1 MLTFYEDLTL
11 NLYIW
16 LSMWN
21 YTCDYI
27 IYMDVFSPVKGII
40 LVWWEGEFSID
51 YFQYKLR
58 RMLR

>member
-40 LVWWEGEFSID
+40 LVWWEGKFSID
-51 YFQYKLR
+51 YIQYKLR

>member
-11 NLYIW
+11 NLYIL
-16 LSMWN
+16 LSMQS

-51 YFQYKLR
+51 YIQYKLR